1 MEERK
6 QWKWTLIRSLF
17 DRGYSREEVENLF
30 RFIDRMMSLP
40 KQLEQQLRTQLIE
53 YREER
58 QMPFISPMEELIQE
72 EAMERGILKTQRESI
87 LDILQVRF
95 GEVPQS
101 VVEAVNRLE
110 EIPTLKQLHRQTI
123 SVGSI
128 AEFEQLLNPR
138 TDS

>member
-1 MEERK
+1 
-6 QWKWTLIRSLF
+6 
-17 DRGYSREEVENLF
+17 
-30 RFIDRMMSLP
+30 P
-40 KQLEQQLRTQLIE
+40 KQLEQQLRTQIIE

-72 EAMERGILKTQRESI
+72 EAMEQGILKNQRENI
-87 LDILQVRF
+87 LDLLQVRF

-110 EIPTLKQLHRQTI
+110 DITILKQLHRQTI
-123 SVGSI
+123 SVGFL
-128 AEFEQLLNPR
+128 AEFEQLLNPS

>member
-1 MEERK
+1 
-6 QWKWTLIRSLF
+6 
-17 DRGYSREEVENLF
+17 
-30 RFIDRMMSLP
+30 MMSLP

-72 EAMERGILKTQRESI
+72 EAMERGILKTQRENI

-101 VVEAVNRLE
+101 VVEEVNRLE
-110 EIPTLKQLHRQTI
+110 EIPTLKQLLRQTI

-128 AEFEQLLNPR
+128 AEFEQLLNAS

>member
-1 MEERK
+1 
-6 QWKWTLIRSLF
+6 
-17 DRGYSREEVENLF
+17 
-30 RFIDRMMSLP
+30 
-40 KQLEQQLRTQLIE
+40 
-53 YREER
+53 
-58 QMPFISPMEELIQE
+58 MPFISPMEELIRE
-72 EAMERGILKTQRESI
+72 EALEQGLEQGLQRGLEQGLERGTLQTQRENI
-87 LDILQVRF
+87 LELLQVRF

-110 EIPTLKQLHRQTI
+110 EITTLKQLLRQTI